1 MMKVPF
7 LDLKVQY
14 LSMKDEIHTA
24 IQQVL
29 DATAFAGGPF
39 VARFEKEFA
48 AFCDCQEGIGVGSGT
63 EALWLC
69 LLAMGIG
76 PGDEVITVP
85 NSFIA
90 TAEAISFCGASPA
103 FVDVDPRTYTLDPNT
118 LEDYLKRRVQGAG
131 GRGQKPATRNPKPET
146 RNASSIRN
154 PNSAIRNRRSQDS
167 GVRSQ
172 DATSS
177 GRRSA
182 VSGQQSGGR
191 GQKPAT
197 RNVQPATGNV
207 SSFRIPHSAFRNGT
221 PKAVIPVHLFGQP
234 ADMDPILEIA
244 KKYNLAVIEDA
255 CQAHGALYKGKK
267 AGSLGDAGCFSF
279 YPGKNLGAYGEAG
292 AVVTNNPAM
301 AAKIRMV
308 RDHGQSKKYHHDL
321 IGWND
326 RMDGIQGAILSAKLK
341 HLSAWNEARRKNAHL
356 YTKLLKNTGGIAL
369 PEEAPYARHIYHVY
383 AVRVP
388 NRDKLMSALGEKG
401 ISCGIHY
408 PIPIHLTDAYKFM
421 GLGKGSF
428 PAAEKCADEFLSLP
442 MFPELAEEQ
451 IEYVCSEIKG
461 LLS

>member
-1 MMKVPF
+1 MKVPF

-14 LSMKDEIHTA
+14 LSMKDEIHAA

-48 AFCDCQEGIGVGSGT
+48 AFCGCREGIGVGSGT

-69 LLAMGIG
+69 LLALGIG

-90 TAEAISFCGASPA
+90 TAEAISFCGATPA
-103 FVDVDPRTYTLDPNT
+103 FVDVDPRTYTLDPNK
-118 LEDYLKRRVQGAG
+118 LEEYLKF
-131 GRGQKPATRNPKPET
+131 
-146 RNASSIRN
+146 RN
-154 PNSAIRNRRSQDS
+154 PNSAIRNR
-167 GVRSQ
+167 
-172 DATSS
+172 
-177 GRRSA
+177 
-182 VSGQQSGGR
+182 
-191 GQKPAT
+191 
-197 RNVQPATGNV
+197 
-207 SSFRIPHSAFRNGT
+207 

-301 AAKIRMV
+301 AAKMRMI

-341 HLSAWNEARRKNAHL
+341 HLSAWNEARRKNALL
-356 YTKLLKNTGGIAL
+356 YTKLLKNTGGIVV

-383 AVRVP
+383 AVRAQ

>member
-14 LSMKDEIHTA
+14 LSMKDEIHAA

-48 AFCDCQEGIGVGSGT
+48 AFCGCQEGIGVGSGT

-69 LLAMGIG
+69 LLALGIG

-103 FVDVDPRTYTLDPNT
+103 FVDVDPSTYTLDPSK
-118 LEDYLKRRVQGAG
+118 LEEYLK
-131 GRGQKPATRNPKPET
+131 KRNQE
-146 RNASSIRN
+146 SGI
-154 PNSAIRNRRSQDS
+154 RSQDATSS
-167 GVRSQ
+167 GRRSAVSGQQSGGRSQESGIRSQ

-191 GQKPAT
+191 GQEPAT
-197 RNVQPATGNV
+197 RNPKPETRNA
-207 SSFRIPHSAFRNGT
+207 SLIRIPQSAFRNGT
-221 PKAVIPVHLFGQP
+221 PKAVIPVHLFGQA

-255 CQAHGALYKGKK
+255 CQAHGALYKEKK

-292 AVVTNNPAM
+292 AVVTNNPGM
-301 AAKIRMV
+301 AAKMRMI

-341 HLSAWNEARRKNAHL
+341 HLSAWNEGRRKNALL
-356 YTKLLKNTGGIAL
+356 YTKLLKNTGGIVV

-383 AVRVP
+383 AVRAP

-451 IEYVCSEIKG
+451 IAYVCSEIKG